1 MVELKRMPYAMA
13 AYKTYRRPANDN
25 AGCVSMD
32 DALLKNDRSGY
43 SHDRFFSMA
52 DSMTR
57 TGLDPFQISIGLLC
71 AALDIAAFNG
81 GIEKYLDF
89 QDSLSKKYRD
99 PIS

>member
-32 DALLKNDRSGY
+32 DALLKDDRSGY

-52 DSMTR
+52 ESMSR
-57 TGLDPFQISIGLLC
+57 TGLDPFQISIGLLRGRIRYC
-71 AALDIAAFNG
+71 RLQWRDREVFGIPG
-81 GIEKYLDF
+81 GILEELH
-89 QDSLSKKYRD
+89 
-99 PIS
+99 